1 MTPSLPLLAAVSLV
15 VGLLSVPVTGATAT
29 GRALPDR
36 TPLTRTPSTHTPS
49 THTPAV
55 REPAAGARPP
65 VTGTAGQAPPPDA
78 PDVAEHVPARTA
90 AEQERVLR
98 YWTPRRMAAAL
109 PLDPLAKVTGLLGRL
124 STAGGLLSS
133 ATWVR
138 PVSAT
143 GVRPAPAGGPR
154 ALSLR
159 AGVPPSRTAATR
171 TAATRAA
178 GTGAATSRAPGTV
191 LPARTA
197 GARWTAGGMVGRTTG
212 RVFLT
217 IGGSDFVCSA
227 SSVRSANRDL
237 VVTAGHCVKDGAGAW
252 ADNWTFVPGYAQGRR
267 PYGQYTARRMF
278 VAGPWARKGDDS
290 HDIGMVA
297 VGTSGG
303 RHLGDVVGGQGI
315 AFGTPRGRSA
325 SGFGFPADTPYDGEH
340 LVYCSGPLRDDP
352 NGQTAD
358 QGMRCDMTAGS
369 SGGPWLTGFDAST
382 GRGTIVSVSSFK
394 YSDDRRTMYGPYF
407 GATARSLYAV
417 AGRS

>member
-15 VGLLSVPVTGATAT
+15 VGLLSAPVTGATAT

-36 TPLTRTPSTHTPS
+36 TPVTRTPSPH
-49 THTPAV
+49 
-55 REPAAGARPP
+55 PAAARLP
-65 VTGTAGQAPPPDA
+65 A
-78 PDVAEHVPARTA
+78 PDVADTPGAPDMRDVAEHIPVHTA
-90 AEQERVLR
+90 AERERVLH

-124 STAGGLLSS
+124 SSTAGVL
-133 ATWVR
+133 R
-138 PVSAT
+138 VSAR
-143 GVRPAPAGGPR
+143 GPHDPVRR
-154 ALSLR
+154 AHL
-159 AGVPPSRTAATR
+159 
-171 TAATRAA
+171 
-178 GTGAATSRAPGTV
+178 SRASAAAV
-191 LPARTA
+191 LPSKTA

-217 IGGSDFVCSA
+217 VGGSDFVCSA

-278 VAGPWARKGDDS
+278 VAGPWSRKGDDS

-303 RHLGDVVGGQGI
+303 RHLGDVAGGQDI

-352 NGQTAD
+352 NGQTTD

-369 SGGPWLTGFDAST
+369 SGGPWLAGFDPAT

-407 GATARSLYAV
+407 GTTARNLYTV